1 MKSEVIKLATQ
12 LTGLTKDN
20 MGVIEWASPIPVF
33 GDIEISKVATLGL
46 NPSNREFIDAS
57 GKELTGSNRR
67 FHTLQ
72 SLGVSDWRSLTN
84 EHIRLIE
91 GSYRDY
97 FKTNPY
103 NGWFKRLDELLVG
116 VDASY
121 YGNKLFEACHLDL
134 IPFATYEK
142 WTHLTSKQKRV
153 LLESSKAHLIET
165 LKNTNIELL
174 ILNGRSVV
182 NAFQELT
189 DEKISSREMASWAL
203 PRTKGGNIKGYAYE
217 AKVSKIS
224 GHNLNKVVNVI
235 GFNHNIQSSF
245 GVTKQVKK
253 AIRDWISRYRHEVNN
268 ESRSETTKTKT
279 TKLRTGAT
287 QTDLFTTG
295 IK

>member
-1 MKSEVIKLATQ
+1 MKSEVIKLTTQ
-12 LTGLTKDN
+12 LTDLTKNN

-57 GKELTGSNRR
+57 GEELTGSNRR

-72 SLGVSDWRSLTN
+72 SLGVSDWRSLTK
-84 EHIRLIE
+84 EHISLIE

-121 YGNKLFEACHLDL
+121 YGNKLFDACHLDL

-182 NAFQELT
+182 NAFQVLT
-189 DEKISSREMASWAL
+189 DEKISSREMASWSL

-224 GHNLNKVVNVI
+224 GHRLNKEVNVI

-279 TKLRTGAT
+279 TKL
-287 QTDLFTTG
+287 
-295 IK
+295 

>member
-1 MKSEVIKLATQ
+1 MKSEVIKLTTQ
-12 LTGLTKDN
+12 LMDLTKN
-20 MGVIEWASPIPVF
+20 KMGVIEWASPIPVF

-57 GKELTGSNRR
+57 GEELTGSNRR

-72 SLGVSDWRSLTN
+72 SLGISDWRSLN
-84 EHIRLIE
+84 KEHISLIE
-91 GSYRDY
+91 RSYRDY

-153 LLESSKAHLIET
+153 LLESSKVHLIET

-182 NAFQELT
+182 NAFQVLT

-224 GHNLNKVVNVI
+224 GQRLNKEVNVI

-268 ESRSETTKTKT
+268 ESRSETAKTKT
-279 TKLRTGAT
+279 TKLRTRAT
-287 QTDLFTTG
+287 QADLFTTG

>member
-1 MKSEVIKLATQ
+1 MKSEVIKLTTQ
-12 LTGLTKDN
+12 LAELTKSDL
-20 MGVIEWASPIPVF
+20 GVIEWASPVPVF
-33 GDIEISKVATLGL
+33 GDIQISKVATLGL
-46 NPSNREFIDAS
+46 NPSNREFVDAS
-57 GKELTGSNRR
+57 GAELTDSNRR
-67 FHTLQ
+67 FHTLN
-72 SLGVSDWRSLTN
+72 SLGVSDWRNLTQ
-84 EHIRLIE
+84 EHISLIE

-103 NGWFKRLDELLVG
+103 DGWFKRLDELLVG

-121 YGNKLFEACHLDL
+121 YGDKLFRACHLDL

-142 WTHLTSKQKRV
+142 WTNLSSKQKRT
-153 LLESSKAHLIET
+153 LLDSSKAHLIET

-182 NAFQELT
+182 DAFQALT
-189 DEKISSREMASWAL
+189 DAKVSSREMASWAL

-224 GHNLNKVVNVI
+224 GHTLNKVVNVI

-253 AIRDWISRYRHEVNN
+253 AIRDWISRHRHEVTN
-268 ESRSETTKTKT
+268 ESRSETTKTRT
-279 TKLRTGAT
+279 TKLRARTT
-287 QTDLFTTG
+287 QADLFTTG